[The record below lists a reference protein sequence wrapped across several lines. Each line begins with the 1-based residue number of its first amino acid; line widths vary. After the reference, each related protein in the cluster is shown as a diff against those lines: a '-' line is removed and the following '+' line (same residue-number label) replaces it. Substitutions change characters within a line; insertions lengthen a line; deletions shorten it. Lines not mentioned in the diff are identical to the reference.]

1 MGGRG
6 ASSGISTNSIT
17 ISNGIKREMLSK
29 GLSSKFK
36 GVQRDAKAGTGSF
49 TYKDARA
56 IGSADAL
63 KMDILR
69 VHENS
74 NNTLVEGIIRGKHVF
89 YANKNSD
96 STIQKI
102 KNNIDKKKQKQIR
115 DSQERP
121 EIRTTSTYDRW
132 KKNHDKNFDAWFNG
146 GRK

>member
-1 MGGRG
+1 MKRRWR
-6 ASSGISTNSIT
+6 SGN
-17 ISNGIKREMLSK
+17 E
-29 GLSSKFK
+29 
-36 GVQRDAKAGTGSF
+36 
-49 TYKDARA
+49 
-56 IGSADAL
+56 
-63 KMDILR
+63 
-69 VHENS
+69 
-74 NNTLVEGIIRGKHVF
+74 F